1 MANKPK
7 DICAFCG
14 REVKSGMAN
23 NDAKEI
29 VVCHRCLVDGLQN
42 VVDEMKKTGQ
52 SMLNIFYELQDIRY
66 DDNENSFNKSVVFNK
81 KEEADSN
88 FIPIKPADIKA
99 KLDEYV
105 INQDAAKRVLS
116 VAAYNH
122 YKRLG
127 ALGKIDDDVELEKS
141 NVLLLG
147 PTGTGKTLLVKTL
160 SKILDVPFA
169 IADAT
174 SLTEN
179 GYVGDD
185 VESVVEK
192 LYLAAGKNVKRAEKG
207 IIYIDEIDKLAAD
220 FESSRKDVGGAGVQQ
235 ALLKIIEGHKIHFV
249 PNSDKKN
256 PMSPSIEID
265 TSNILFI
272 VGGAFAHIDYDDV
285 TPEAIREYG
294 IIPEL
299 LGRLPIITQT
309 EPLTK
314 EAMLKILTEPK
325 NSLIKQYRAMFK
337 IENIE
342 LEFTPAALD
351 AIAND
356 GLATNTGARG
366 LRGVVEKIMLDLA
379 FEAPSIDNLARAIID
394 FERGRIKRKFIRHK
408 QEAVS

>member
-1 MANKPK
+1 MDK
-7 DICAFCG
+7 DKLICAFCG
-14 REVKSGMAN
+14 KGFSNGITKDEAASVSICDK
-23 NDAKEI
+23 
-29 VVCHRCLVDGLQN
+29 CLVDGVQSLI
-42 VVDEMKKTGQ
+42 DTMKDDGL
-52 SMLNIFYELQDIRY
+52 SPLEVFSIVQDIKY
-66 DDNENSFNKSVVFNK
+66 DDNDINASVVFGSSK
-81 KEEADSN
+81 KYEEDTKVLV
-88 FIPIKPADIKA
+88 PLKPADIKA
-99 KLDEYV
+99 KLDDYV

-127 ALGKIDDDVELEKS
+127 AVGKIEDDVELEKS

-192 LYLAAGKNVKRAEKG
+192 LYLAADKNIARAQKG

-249 PNSDKKN
+249 PNADKKN
-256 PMSPSIEID
+256 PMASSIEID

-285 TPEAIREYG
+285 STEAIKDYG

-309 EPLTK
+309 ETLNK
-314 EAMLKILTEPK
+314 EAMLRILTEPK
-325 NSLIKQYRAMFK
+325 NSLIRQYQAMFK

-342 LEFTPAALD
+342 LEFTRAALE
-351 AIAND
+351 AIAD
-356 GLATNTGARG
+356 EGIDINTGARG

-379 FEAPSIDNLARAIID
+379 FEAPSIDNLARAVVD
-394 FERGRIKRKFIRHK
+394 YENDKIKRKFIKHK
-408 QEAVS
+408 QEVAV

>member
-1 MANKPK
+1 MENDKFKCMFCSGPVNNGVTK
-7 DICAFCG
+7 DKEGTASIC
-14 REVKSGMAN
+14 EK
-23 NDAKEI
+23 
-29 VVCHRCLVDGLQN
+29 CLIDSV
-42 VVDEMKKTGQ
+42 Q
-52 SMLNIFYELQDIRY
+52 SMILTMKESGLTPLQVFSIVQDIKY
-66 DDNENSFNKSVVFNK
+66 EDV
-81 KEEADSN
+81 EATASTLFTTTKDYQLEGT
-88 FIPIKPADIKA
+88 FIPIKPMDIKL

-127 ALGKIDDDVELEKS
+127 ALGKIEDGVVLEKS

-192 LYLAAGKNVKRAEKG
+192 LYLAANKNIKRAEKG

-249 PNSDKKN
+249 PGADKKN
-256 PMSPSIEID
+256 PMAPMIEID

-272 VGGAFAHIDYDDV
+272 VGGAFASIDYDNISS
-285 TPEAIREYG
+285 EAIKDYG

-309 EPLTK
+309 EPLNK
-314 EAMLKILTEPK
+314 HAMLKILTEPK
-325 NSLIKQYRAMFK
+325 NSLVRQYQAMFK

-342 LEFTPAALD
+342 LEFTAAALS
-351 AIAND
+351 AIAD
-356 GLATNTGARG
+356 EGLSINTGARG

-379 FEAPSIDNLARAIID
+379 FEAPSIEGLSRAIID
-394 FERGRIKRKFIRHK
+394 YENGSVKRKFIKNK
-408 QEAVS
+408 QEAVV

>member
-1 MANKPK
+1 MDK
-7 DICAFCG
+7 DKLFCAFCG
-14 REVKSGMAN
+14 GPVNNGITKDKEGTVSICDKCLIDGIQAMIDTMKDSGLTPLQ
-23 NDAKEI
+23 
-29 VVCHRCLVDGLQN
+29 VFSLV
-42 VVDEMKKTGQ
+42 
-52 SMLNIFYELQDIRY
+52 QDIKY
-66 DDNENSFNKSVVFNK
+66 EDNDLASSVIFTSNK
-81 KEEADSN
+81 KEEFAGT
-88 FIPIKPADIKA
+88 FVPMKPADIKA
-99 KLDEYV
+99 KLDDYV

-127 ALGKIDDDVELEKS
+127 AVGKIDDDVELEKS

-185 VESVVEK
+185 AESVVEK
-192 LYLAAGKNVKRAEKG
+192 LYLAANKNIARAEKG

-249 PNSDKKN
+249 PGSDKKN
-256 PMSPSIEID
+256 PMAPSVEID

-272 VGGAFAHIDYDDV
+272 VGGAFANIDYDNVSTD
-285 TPEAIREYG
+285 AIKDYG

-309 EPLTK
+309 EPLNK
-314 EAMLKILTEPK
+314 EAMLRILTEPK
-325 NSLIKQYRAMFK
+325 NSLIRQYQAMFK

-342 LEFTPAALD
+342 LEFTRAALD
-351 AIAND
+351 AIAD
-356 GLATNTGARG
+356 EGIAINTGARG

-379 FEAPSIDNLARAIID
+379 FEAPSIDNLARAVVD
-394 FERGRIKRKFIRHK
+394 YEKGKVKRKFIKHK
-408 QEAVS
+408 QEAVV

>member
-1 MANKPK
+1 MSNKPK
-7 DICAFCG
+7 DVCAFCG
-14 REVKSGMAN
+14 RKAKSGMAN
-23 NDAKEI
+23 NEAKDI

-42 VVDEMKKTGQ
+42 VVDEMKKEGH
-52 SMLNIFYELQDIRY
+52 SMLEVFYELQDIRY
-66 DDNENSFNKSVVFNK
+66 SEEEVNFNK
-81 KEEADSN
+81 KLVFAKKEEEESVFVAL
-88 FIPIKPADIKA
+88 KPVDIKA
-99 KLDEYV
+99 KLDDYV
-105 INQDAAKRVLS
+105 INQEAAKRVQS

-127 ALGKIDDDVELEKS
+127 AVGKIDDDVELEKS

-169 IADAT
+169 ISDAT

-192 LYLAAGKNVKRAEKG
+192 LYLAAGKNIKRAEKG

-235 ALLKIIEGHKIHFV
+235 ALLKIIEGHKIHFI
-249 PNSDKKN
+249 PNADKKN

-272 VGGAFAHIDYDDV
+272 VGGAFANIDYDNISSD
-285 TPEAIREYG
+285 AIKEYG

-325 NSLIKQYRAMFK
+325 NSLIKQFRAMFK
-337 IENIE
+337 IENID
-342 LEFTPAALD
+342 LEFTESALD
-351 AIAND
+351 AIATE
-356 GLATNTGARG
+356 GLSTNTGARG

-379 FEAPSIDNLARAIID
+379 FEAPSIDNLARAVID
-394 FERGRIKRKFIRHK
+394 YDNGRIRRKFIKHK

>member
-1 MANKPK
+1 MEKEK
-7 DICAFCG
+7 LICAFCG
-14 REVKSGMAN
+14 DHVLNGMTK
-23 NDAKEI
+23 DLEGSISICEK
-29 VVCHRCLVDGLQN
+29 CLVDGTQGVIDSMKDNGLTSLQ
-42 VVDEMKKTGQ
+42 
-52 SMLNIFYELQDIRY
+52 IFTTLQDIKY
-66 DDNENSFNKSVVFNK
+66 DENEIESVILTAERP
-81 KEEADSN
+81 KEFAGT
-88 FIPIKPADIKA
+88 FTPMKPADIKA
-99 KLDEYV
+99 KLDDYV
-105 INQDAAKRVLS
+105 INQDGAKRVLS

-127 ALGKIDDDVELEKS
+127 AVGKIDEDVELEKS
-141 NVLLLG
+141 NILLLG

-192 LYLAAGKNVKRAEKG
+192 LYLAADKNIARAEKG
-207 IIYIDEIDKLAAD
+207 IIYIDEIDKLAGD

-249 PNSDKKN
+249 PGADKKN
-256 PMSPSIEID
+256 PMAASIEID
-265 TSNILFI
+265 TTNILFI
-272 VGGAFAHIDYDDV
+272 VGGAFAHLDYNDV
-285 TPEAIREYG
+285 TPHTIRDYG

-309 EPLTK
+309 EELTR
-314 EAMLKILTEPK
+314 EAMLRILTEPK
-325 NSLIKQYRAMFK
+325 NSLIKQYRAMFA

-342 LEFTPAALD
+342 LEFTPDALN
-351 AIAND
+351 AIAD
-356 GLATNTGARG
+356 EGLAGKTGARG

-379 FEAPSIDNLARAIID
+379 FEAPSVENIARAIID
-394 FERGRIKRKFIRHK
+394 FDGGKIKRKFIKHK
-408 QEAVS
+408 KEAV

>member
-1 MANKPK
+1 MSKEKPK
-7 DICAFCG
+7 CSFCKATFVNG
-14 REVKSGMAN
+14 ITKQEGEVVS
-23 NDAKEI
+23 
-29 VVCHRCLVDGLQN
+29 VCDKCLVDGVTALMDTMRASGLSPLQ
-42 VVDEMKKTGQ
+42 
-52 SMLNIFYELQDIRY
+52 IFSLIQDVKYEDTPVYSSTIFAAKETE
-66 DDNENSFNKSVVFNK
+66 DNTVFT
-81 KEEADSN
+81 
-88 FIPIKPADIKA
+88 PLKPADIKA
-99 KLDEYV
+99 KLDDYV

-127 ALGKIDDDVELEKS
+127 AVGKISDGVELEKS

-185 VESVVEK
+185 VESIVEK
-192 LYLAAGKNVKRAEKG
+192 LYLAANKNIKLAEKG

-249 PNSDKKN
+249 ASADKKN
-256 PMSPSIEID
+256 SMAPSIEID

-272 VGGAFAHIDYDDV
+272 VGGAFASIDYSNV
-285 TPEAIREYG
+285 TTETIKEYG

-314 EAMLKILTEPK
+314 DALLKILTEPK
-325 NSLIKQYRAMFK
+325 NSLIKQYREMFK

-342 LEFTPAALD
+342 LEFTGAALD
-351 AIAND
+351 KIASE
-356 GLATNTGARG
+356 GLSINTGARG

-379 FEAPSIDNLARAIID
+379 FEAPSIEDLSHAVVD
-394 FERGRIKRKFIRHK
+394 FEGGKITRKFIKHK
-408 QEAVS
+408 KEAVS

>member
-1 MANKPK
+1 MAKKPK

-23 NDAKEI
+23 NEAKEI

-66 DDNENSFNKSVVFNK
+66 DGVEDSFGKNIIFSKE
-81 KEEADSN
+81 KEEEFVFTAM
-88 FIPIKPADIKA
+88 KPADIKA
-99 KLDEYV
+99 KLDDYV

-127 ALGKIDDDVELEKS
+127 AVGKIDDDIELEKS

-192 LYLAAGKNVKRAEKG
+192 LYLAADKNIKRAEKG
-207 IIYIDEIDKLAAD
+207 IIYIDEIDKLAGD

-235 ALLKIIEGHKIHFV
+235 ALLKIIEGHKINFV
-249 PNSDKKN
+249 PNADKKN

-351 AIAND
+351 AIADD
-356 GLATNTGARG
+356 GIATNTGARG

-379 FEAPSIDNLARAIID
+379 FEAPSIVDLNRAIVD
-394 FERGRIKRKFIRHK
+394 YEAGRIKRKFIRNK
-408 QEAVS
+408 KEAVS

>member
-1 MANKPK
+1 MDKVK
-7 DICAFCG
+7 LKCAFC
-14 REVKSGMAN
+14 SGPVTN
-23 NDAKEI
+23 GVTKDKDGSISICEK
-29 VVCHRCLVDGLQN
+29 CLVDSVQTMIMTMKDSGLTALQ
-42 VVDEMKKTGQ
+42 VF
-52 SMLNIFYELQDIRY
+52 SIIQDIKY
-66 DDNENSFNKSVVFNK
+66 DESVIPPSSLFSSTKDYQVEGTFN
-81 KEEADSN
+81 AM
-88 FIPIKPADIKA
+88 KPMDIKL

-127 ALGKIDDDVELEKS
+127 AVGKIEDGVELEKS

-185 VESVVEK
+185 VESIVEK
-192 LYLAAGKNVKRAEKG
+192 LYLAANKNIKRAEKG
-207 IIYIDEIDKLAAD
+207 IIYIDEIDKLAGD

-249 PNSDKKN
+249 PSADKKN
-256 PMSPSIEID
+256 PMASTIEMD

-272 VGGAFAHIDYDDV
+272 VGGAFASIDYDNISSETIKD
-285 TPEAIREYG
+285 YG

-309 EPLTK
+309 EPLNK
-314 EAMLKILTEPK
+314 HAMLKILTEPK
-325 NSLIKQYRAMFK
+325 NSLIRQYQAMFK

-342 LEFTPAALD
+342 LEFTSSALS
-351 AIAND
+351 AIAD
-356 GLATNTGARG
+356 EGLSINTGARG

-379 FEAPSIDNLARAIID
+379 FEAPSIEGLSRAVID
-394 FERGRIKRKFIRHK
+394 YEDGTVKRKFIKHK
-408 QEAVS
+408 QEAVV